1 MTLGVVFCFLASF
14 TFYFF
19 TLLMIYS
26 LYTQICLFH
35 NLNTVNSMSCLRQ
48 SIRYDLGSKC
58 ALKNIRQ
65 DGSVLRCCS

>member
-26 LYTQICLFH
+26 LYTLPGHVISYTLLH
-35 NLNTVNSMSCLRQ
+35 
-48 SIRYDLGSKC
+48 
-58 ALKNIRQ
+58 
-65 DGSVLRCCS
+65 